1 MSTERVMPNWR
12 APLLTKGVGREDLVV
27 DRGVSEIALS
37 IHHMSVGKEGLGM
50 R

>member
-1 MSTERVMPNWR
+1 MGSGGEKR
-12 APLLTKGVGREDLVV
+12 APLLKHVGREDLVV
-27 DRGVSEIALS
+27 DRGGCEIALS